1 MIKLIGATGK
11 IDPSKAVKTVDG
23 LSKKWKL
30 EIALFNAD
38 LVFGPEHLKSA
49 YEHADRAF
57 KSNTNIA
64 KTLATEML
72 LYASGQRQIS
82 RAIDKIGVG
91 KRTRNVAVAFIGR
104 PTKTQVS
111 NLLSDLSLK
120 RNDDVLMPDDRYLET
135 FGITKKEL
143 STVPKKKRKKLVL
156 EKVALVDL
164 LK

>member
-1 MIKLIGATGK
+1 MIKLIGAAGK
-11 IDPSKAVKTVDG
+11 IEPTKALRTVEG
-23 LSKKWKL
+23 LSRKWRL

-38 LVFGPEHLKSA
+38 LVFGPEHLMSA

-82 RAIDKIGVG
+82 KAIDKIGVG
-91 KRTRNVAVAFIGR
+91 KRTKNVAIVFIGK
-104 PTKTQVS
+104 PTKTQIS
-111 NLLSDLSLK
+111 NLLSDLDLK
-120 RNDDVLMPDDRYLET
+120 RNDDVLLPNDKYLEA

-143 STVPKKKRKKLVL
+143 STVSKGERTKLVL